1 MSQMTEPQMT
11 KPQMTK
17 PQMDALANLVG
28 ELTLS
33 PVIAMP
39 DSIVDKGYVHDNIAT
54 RISEM
59 HRGVR
64 YSGKYAGGK
73 KYIQMSG
80 GGICENN
87 GYVNMAVNSAIVMSG
102 TAVALGAGYS
112 GYAALDKFM
121 DAFELKSAVQDSVR
135 AIYHVGIAIGKTVG
149 VAGASAASG
158 ARDVLVSA
166 ASGAIKASPAVANA
180 SWSLASTGAIA
191 GPFVAFGRYVGT
203 EQSARDELQYI
214 LSHLEGQY
222 TGLTNKI
229 GTVTR
234 SMVDK
239 KLRYATEIYN
249 VRLKIEEY
257 NKNTQADAEV
267 ATENTIHNFK
277 RLKTALCRAIDTAI
291 DTGKNAQTDIAN
303 IFNPYYGIDMNIAFG
318 GKRRKSVRGSN
329 SRNSRSTS
337 KGRKSGKQS
346 KKMKGKR
353 GKKSVKRSYS
363 KR

>member
-1 MSQMTEPQMT
+1 M
-11 KPQMTK
+11 
-17 PQMDALANLVG
+17 NVLVS
-28 ELTLS
+28 T
-33 PVIAMP
+33 
-39 DSIVDKGYVHDNIAT
+39 
-54 RISEM
+54 
-59 HRGVR
+59 
-64 YSGKYAGGK
+64 
-73 KYIQMSG
+73 
-80 GGICENN
+80 
-87 GYVNMAVNSAIVMSG
+87 
-102 TAVALGAGYS
+102 
-112 GYAALDKFM
+112 
-121 DAFELKSAVQDSVR
+121 
-135 AIYHVGIAIGKTVG
+135 
-149 VAGASAASG
+149 ASG
-158 ARDVLVSA
+158 ARSA
-166 ASGAIKASPAVANA
+166 LPAMTNA
-180 SWSLASTGAIA
+180 TRSLAYTGAMA

-239 KLRYATEIYN
+239 KQQYANEIHN

-257 NKNTQADAEV
+257 NNNTQAVAAV
-267 ATENTIHNFK
+267 ATKNTINSFQH
-277 RLKTALCRAIDTAI
+277 LKNALCSAIDMGINTPKQI
-291 DTGKNAQTDIAN
+291 EN

-337 KGRKSGKQS
+337 KGRKSRKQS

>member
-1 MSQMTEPQMT
+1 MSQIQMTEPQMN
-11 KPQMTK
+11 
-17 PQMDALANLVG
+17 ALANLV
-28 ELTLS
+28 ESLELS
-33 PVIAMP
+33 PVIATG
-39 DSIVDKGYVHDNIAT
+39 SSVDTDVHANIAT
-54 RISEM
+54 HIRGM
-59 HRGVR
+59 HRDAR
-64 YSGKYAGGK
+64 YPDRYAGGK

-102 TAVALGAGYS
+102 TAAALGAGY
-112 GYAALDKFM
+112 GGHVALANFM
-121 DAFELKSAVQDSVR
+121 KAFELKPAVINSVN

-158 ARDVLVSA
+158 AMNV
-166 ASGAIKASPAVANA
+166 
-180 SWSLASTGAIA
+180 LASTTSGARKALPAIANATRSLAYTGAMA
-191 GPFVAFGRYVGT
+191 GPFVALGRYVGT
-203 EQSARDELQYI
+203 QQSARDELQNI
-214 LSHLEGQY
+214 LSNLERQY
-222 TGLTNKI
+222 RGLTNKI

-234 SMVDK
+234 SVATK
-239 KLRYATEIYN
+239 KDEYFIEIQN
-249 VRLKIEEY
+249 VRGKIDDY
-257 NKNTQADAEV
+257 NKNTQAVAEV
-267 ATENTIHNFK
+267 ATENTINSFQD
-277 RLKTALCRAIDTAI
+277 LKTALCRAIDTGI
-291 DTGKNAQTDIAN
+291 NAQTDIAN

>member
-11 KPQMTK
+11 E

-28 ELTLS
+28 ELKLS

-39 DSIVDKGYVHDNIAT
+39 ESIVDKDVDVNIAT
-54 RISEM
+54 RISGM
-59 HRGVR
+59 HRGAR
-64 YSGKYAGGK
+64 YPGRYAGGK

-102 TAVALGAGYS
+102 TAVALGAGYG
-112 GYAALDKFM
+112 GYAALAKFM
-121 DAFELKSAVQDSVR
+121 DAFKLKSAVQDSVR

-166 ASGAIKASPAVANA
+166 ASGAIKALPAVADA
-180 SWSLASTGAIA
+180 TRSLASTGAMA

-239 KLRYATEIYN
+239 KLRYANEIYN

-257 NKNTQADAEV
+257 NNITQADAEV

-277 RLKTALCRAIDTAI
+277 RLKTALCRAIDTGI
-291 DTGKNAQTDIAN
+291 NAQTDIAN